1 MTASLWSFWNNVAQ
15 PAAARL
21 KPGEWALL
29 IVLAASL
36 LVLSVFR
43 ERYLA
48 IWAAAW
54 TLLVSSRFVQAYGAR
69 THIPVR
75 YLPAVEQAAFVIAIG
90 LFAGAVFAYIR
101 ERNLVTP
108 LAAVTVC
115 TAGFAVARV
124 LLWPDSLPLRVAL
137 EVSYRIILF
146 TAAVALLRARRGR
159 REATSWMLAG
169 FLLLQH
175 LNWTA
180 LSAAIPASAFVA
192 ADTLLGV
199 SMLLV
204 VFREARARAQRLT
217 VLRALTESIVQAQQ
231 QGGML
236 DKALESLRQLTK
248 SKAAWFRLIEGGH
261 LVATHA
267 VGVSSEFLREVGIAE
282 LSTNV
287 SQMLDRGKPE
297 TARRSSTTP
306 EDQSLLKSEKIHYL
320 TTVPVLG
327 KKSPIGLLYL
337 GSAAERKLTAEE
349 SEFLETCGRQL
360 GIAIE
365 NFRLLEQVLRSQRQW
380 RNTFDSVH
388 DIILAHDAEF
398 RVIKANQVLLEH
410 LEQSSSDVI
419 GSTCE
424 SVLPHSLGEWTGCP
438 YCARGDEEVTEGA
451 DPCFGGFS
459 LVSSSSYSEQGSQQK
474 GTIHIVRDI
483 TERHSAEEKYR
494 LLFDQVQEGVY
505 VATPDGRL
513 LDCNDALVN
522 MLGYE
527 RREELL

>member
-169 FLLLQH
+169 FLLLLH

-204 VFREARARAQRLT
+204 VLREARARAQRLT
-217 VLRALTESIVQAQQ
+217 VLRALTDEHRPGATAGRHAG
-231 QGGML
+231 QGSGIF
-236 DKALESLRQLTK
+236 
-248 SKAAWFRLIEGGH
+248 AAAYQEQSGLVPFDRGRTSGGH
-261 LVATHA
+261 AC
-267 VGVSSEFLREVGIAE
+267 
-282 LSTNV
+282 
-287 SQMLDRGKPE
+287 RG
-297 TARRSSTTP
+297 
-306 EDQSLLKSEKIHYL
+306 SLLRI
-320 TTVPVLG
+320 P
-327 KKSPIGLLYL
+327 
-337 GSAAERKLTAEE
+337 
-349 SEFLETCGRQL
+349 
-360 GIAIE
+360 
-365 NFRLLEQVLRSQRQW
+365 
-380 RNTFDSVH
+380 
-388 DIILAHDAEF
+388 
-398 RVIKANQVLLEH
+398 
-410 LEQSSSDVI
+410 
-419 GSTCE
+419 
-424 SVLPHSLGEWTGCP
+424 
-438 YCARGDEEVTEGA
+438 ARG
-451 DPCFGGFS
+451 
-459 LVSSSSYSEQGSQQK
+459 
-474 GTIHIVRDI
+474 
-483 TERHSAEEKYR
+483 RH
-494 LLFDQVQEGVY
+494 
-505 VATPDGRL
+505 
-513 LDCNDALVN
+513 C
-522 MLGYE
+522 
-527 RREELL
+527 

>member
-29 IVLAASL
+29 IVLGASL

-43 ERYLA
+43 ERYLS
-48 IWAAAW
+48 IWTAAW
-54 TLLVSSRFVQAYGAR
+54 TLLVTSRFVHIYGAR
-69 THIPVR
+69 TQLPAR
-75 YLPAVEQAAFVIAIG
+75 YLPAIEQAAFVIAIG
-90 LFAGAVFAYIR
+90 LFAGAIFAYIR

-108 LAAVTVC
+108 LIAVTVC

-159 REATSWMLAG
+159 REATSWMLAA
-169 FLLLQH
+169 FLLVQH
-175 LNWTA
+175 LNWPALTA
-180 LSAAIPASAFVA
+180 MIPAGAFVA
-192 ADTLLGV
+192 SDTLLGV

-204 VFREARARAQRLT
+204 VFREARARAQRLI

-236 DKALESLRQLTK
+236 DKALESLRQLTR
-248 SKAAWFRLIEGGH
+248 SKAAWFRLIESGH

-267 VGVSSEFLREVGIAE
+267 VGVSSEFLREVAIAE
-282 LSTNV
+282 LSPSV

-297 TARRSSTTP
+297 TARSTSAGP
-306 EDQSLLKSEKIHYL
+306 EDQSLLKSESIHYL

-337 GSAAERKLTAEE
+337 GSASNRKLTAEE

-398 RVIKANQVLLEH
+398 SSHQGQPGSPRALGAILLRRDRQYLRIRIAAQPWRV
-410 LEQSSSDVI
+410 D
-419 GSTCE
+419 
-424 SVLPHSLGEWTGCP
+424 GCP

-451 DPCFGGFS
+451 GPLLWRLLPGIQFLLQRAGQS
-459 LVSSSSYSEQGSQQK
+459 A
-474 GTIHIVRDI
+474 
-483 TERHSAEEKYR
+483 ERHDPHRSRHHRAAVGGGKIPSVIRPGTGRR
-494 LLFDQVQEGVY
+494 LRRH
-505 VATPDGRL
+505 TGRPITRL
-513 LDCNDALVN
+513 Q
-522 MLGYE
+522 
-527 RREELL
+527 RRAREYAGL